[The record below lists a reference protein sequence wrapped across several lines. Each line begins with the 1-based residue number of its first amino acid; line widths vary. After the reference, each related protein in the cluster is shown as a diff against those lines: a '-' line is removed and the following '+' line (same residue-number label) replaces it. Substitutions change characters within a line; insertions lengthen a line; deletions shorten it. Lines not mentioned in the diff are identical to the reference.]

1 MLVSNLASSECYTM
15 RIVKFEKTSV
25 WKTNNIKQFEK
36 KRNLTQ
42 YVLKIIQREI
52 GIVFA
57 PKILLSRVV

>member
-1 MLVSNLASSECYTM
+1 M